1 MSRLDITAQWTGS
14 HKHSSTLNLYS
25 CTSPHSLGTLP
36 CLVFRSQWVLNQWM
50 HSCLW
55 NPNSW
60 YGLPFNKWLTS
71 KGCRVILGVSYTHI
85 LIWYILIC
93 KFWSDLCSISVA
105 SCLHEEHGVLL
116 EIVTP
121 GTFKCPH
128 HDKHFVQEAL
138 RIVVSFNSWSTAVCQ
153 TITYTLLSLAL
164 FLENYLV
171 LRATVSSEAADTYM

>member
-1 MSRLDITAQWTGS
+1 MSRLDITAQWTGA
-14 HKHSSTLNLYS
+14 HKDSSTLNLHS

-55 NPNSW
+55 NPISW

-71 KGCRVILGVSYTHI
+71 KGSRVSLGVSYTHI

-121 GTFKCPH
+121 GAFKCPH

-138 RIVVSFNSWSTAVCQ
+138 RIVVGMKIEHCPELVSCVHLVFEDMWAELQ
-153 TITYTLLSLAL
+153 GTIII
-164 FLENYLV
+164 N
-171 LRATVSSEAADTYM
+171 